1 MSALQKLPL
10 TILHSF
16 NKHSL
21 LVPRVCLAT
30 PAPHQFS
37 ITSSRRS
44 ILVISLCIEKSWGAK
59 GFCKNMFVL
68 CDFFLR
74 LWECLETK
82 TSQNASATCTG
93 MAKRGLCAILGDG
106 ICSYCAC
113 WLCLLFSVKFQIQ
126 NIEILIFLAFGQIL
140 LGSTGC
146 FFYLSSNFKKYW
158 NIDFSSFWQ
167 DLGLAACFF
176 LSNVK

>member
-1 MSALQKLPL
+1 MFALQKLPL

-21 LVPRVCLAT
+21 LVPSVCLAT

-37 ITSSRRS
+37 ITSSRQS
-44 ILVISLCIEKSWGAK
+44 VLVISLCIEKSWGAK

-82 TSQNASATCTG
+82 ASQNASATCTG

-113 WLCLLFSVKFQIQ
+113 SVCLPKLPLTIASLSGSFLVISVCPAKASSKWVRDR
-126 NIEILIFLAFGQIL
+126 ILK
-140 LGSTGC
+140 SV
-146 FFYLSSNFKKYW
+146 YR
-158 NIDFSSFWQ
+158 
-167 DLGLAACFF
+167 
-176 LSNVK
+176 